1 MGIHINFVKKV
12 RLFLYGSDFC
22 QRIPQFANFLIHLFG
37 AARPECEMDSECP
50 DHQFCSGEKCENLC
64 NTWTCGENAVC
75 KVKNHK
81 GDCECP
87 KGYEGDPSI
96 LCQEGRNTFILPDV
110 ISVNIFQSKFY
121 LSLSHIFLAGCPDR
135 ELENVRN
142 KAEIMAAG
150 WNLDLDSRYRHR
162 YIKHCGTDTFWGYE
176 YGSAVGTMSYVFK
189 GHGRATLKFGN
200 CYNYGVT
207 KVYLN
212 DKRIGSAKSKTKN
225 EIILSYKPGDT
236 LKLTEAPKGIIIIYS
251 LMISC
256 NGKI

>member
-1 MGIHINFVKKV
+1 MIRHFVNF
-12 RLFLYGSDFC
+12 SM
-22 QRIPQFANFLIHLFG
+22 HLFE
-37 AARPECEMDSECP
+37 AARPECEIDSECP

-64 NTWTCGENAVC
+64 NVGTCGDNAVC
-75 KVKNHK
+75 TAKNHNSA
-81 GDCECP
+81 CECP

-96 LCQEGRNTFILPDV
+96 LCQEGRNTFILPEV
-110 ISVNIFQSKFY
+110 ISVISLANIFQSKFY

-200 CYNYGVT
+200 CYTYGVT

-236 LKLTEAPKGIIIIYS
+236 LRLTGRETLRLTEEASKGIIIIYS